1 MVPLPSKQ
9 KGQTMRALSL
19 TGAGQLPARRP
30 MSALFGRIMSA
41 LERRRALHE
50 LTRLDDHMLSDIGIS
65 RSDIRRVV
73 DGIRY

>member
-1 MVPLPSKQ
+1 
-9 KGQTMRALSL
+9 
-19 TGAGQLPARRP
+19 
-30 MSALFGRIMSA
+30 MSA